1 MKDWKGGESQRLE
14 LPAGWKVE
22 NEKKKSEPRKLFLPE
37 VESFEKLFE
46 RKREETEKV
55 TTIKRK

>member
-37 VESFEKLFE
+37 VESFKKLFD
-46 RKREETEKV
+46 
-55 TTIKRK
+55 